1 MAASAMRTCYD
12 TESALACYFFQ
23 PNATL
28 NRLYFASHE
37 PLLELARAPAH
48 RFDEL
53 RGTLREPAF
62 PWWSALYNPFGKA
75 MLAAS
80 SGRPPS
86 DYVARLN
93 DLDALF
99 RVVALRALI
108 GERELKAAEVPG
120 FLARSV
126 KRYADP
132 YSGKAMG
139 WDAARRQLWFEP
151 RGTPGLQNVGGV
163 EKRFSVG
170 L

>member
-1 MAASAMRTCYD
+1 M
-12 TESALACYFFQ
+12 
-23 PNATL
+23 
-28 NRLYFASHE
+28 
-37 PLLELARAPAH
+37 
-48 RFDEL
+48 
-53 RGTLREPAF
+53 
-62 PWWSALYNPFGKA
+62 
-75 MLAAS
+75 
-80 SGRPPS
+80 
-86 DYVARLN
+86 ARLN

-108 GERELKAAEVPG
+108 GERELEAAEVPG
-120 FLARSV
+120 FLAGSV

-151 RGTPGLQNVGGV
+151 RGTPGLLNAGGV